1 MTSLEAR
8 LFGADPTY
16 VNEMQ
21 HRLSQALNDIQQR
34 LRRGGSVQEYQQW
47 QLEADAIQAAITILN
62 TTEGDHHG
70 PNFYFRNNS
79 QYPR

>member
-1 MTSLEAR
+1 MMTSLEAR

-21 HRLSQALNDIQQR
+21 HRLAQALNDIKQR

-62 TTEGDHHG
+62 TTEGAHHA
-70 PNFYFRNNS
+70 PNFYFRRDS
-79 QYPR
+79 